1 MPTPLSAN
9 RIFYIYLFPS
19 VVLQLFGCILFLR
32 LSSAEKLVSC
42 LNLLICSYLYVYRE
56 TQSALAPILAPKEKG
71 LSHFLSKLLV
81 GRFLSSLLESF
92 LLVGMFLEH
101 REVATTKCV

>member
-1 MPTPLSAN
+1 MFESFNLFIPI
-9 RIFYIYLFPS
+9 RIQGNPECAGS
-19 VVLQLFGCILFLR
+19 Q
-32 LSSAEKLVSC
+32 
-42 LNLLICSYLYVYRE
+42 
-56 TQSALAPILAPKEKG
+56 ILAPKEKG

-81 GRFLSSLLESF
+81 GRFLSLLLESF